1 MWRDDTFSQR
11 NKMLCGNSSS
21 QRDKT
26 TTKIVREVDK
36 TNYEIAI
43 RCIFH
48 MTLKRSKGG
57 EG

>member
-26 TTKIVREVDK
+26 TKRVREVDK
-36 TNYEIAI
+36 I
-43 RCIFH
+43 
-48 MTLKRSKGG
+48 
-57 EG
+57 